1 MKSRK
6 RSTSVV
12 KASSNHATIC
22 KIGLRFES
30 LIVILFDLDPIEP
43 PSGILIVDGI
53 LKNRWGP
60 KPFAEEPHRNKTPQR
75 DVCL

>member
-12 KASSNHATIC
+12 KASSNHVTIC

-30 LIVILFDLDPIEP
+30 LIVILFDLEPIEP
-43 PSGILIVDGI
+43 PWDILVVDGI
-53 LKNRWGP
+53 VKNRWGP
-60 KPFAEEPHRNKTPQR
+60 KPFAQEPHRSTIPQR
-75 DVCL
+75 DVFL